1 MLEVPNFVFR
11 FLEQKFL
18 EFCEATESY
27 ISALSLSLSLTKY
40 FQRLLNVFADETV

>member
-27 ISALSLSLSLTKY
+27 ISALSLSLTKY